1 MRISGFASGL
11 DIDSMVKE
19 LMTAQRVPLDKL
31 SQQKQTVEW
40 KREGYREMSTK
51 LVSFSNNTLMNLSL
65 SSSTNAM
72 KANVT
77 GATGVVSA
85 TTTGAATNG
94 SMTIEVKSLA
104 TASTVKSGTGMGA
117 KEGTAIVSSE
127 AAEIFINKVPITVDA
142 NDTIDSLISKINSNK
157 DAKVTA
163 VYDEKKGTLSLTNKE
178 SGKKELSFSGDVLDQ
193 FGLGAVK
200 PGENAVVTINGLEM
214 EKESN
219 NFTVNGVNISLTGT
233 HQTGQVTTINIAQ
246 DTDQV
251 IDNIKKF
258 VEAYNDLISSV
269 NGKVGE
275 ERYRTYTPLT
285 DDQKSDMT
293 EDEIKLWESKAKS
306 GMLKNDSILQ
316 QTLSEMRTALMQD
329 VNIGRTSSLNTGDR
343 ADLKTLNLSQLGIT
357 TGTWSEQG
365 KLYVDESKLRDA
377 LSKDPNAVSDF
388 FGSKTV
394 STSSTTRYED
404 TDGIYSRLRKI
415 SQNSLESLASTAG
428 TSKTSSDLNATFM
441 ASSLMGEQLK
451 GIDDRIT
458 ALKARLVLKENQFY
472 KQFTAMEVAMNKYN
486 STSSSLSS
494 FMS

>member
-19 LMTAQRVPLDKL
+19 LMKAQRVPLDKL

-65 SSSTNAM
+65 NSSTNAM

-77 GATGVVSA
+77 GATGVVSV

-142 NDTIDSLISKINSNK
+142 NEKIDSLISKINSNK

-178 SGKKELSFSGDVLDQ
+178 SGKKELCFSGDVLDQ
-193 FGLGAVK
+193 FGLGTATEGK
-200 PGENAVVTINGLEM
+200 DAVVTINGLAM

-233 HQTGQVTTINIAQ
+233 HQPNQVTTINIAQ

-251 IDNIKKF
+251 VDNIKKF
-258 VEAYNDLISSV
+258 VEAYNDLINSV

-285 DDQKSDMT
+285 DEQKKDMT

-329 VNIGRTSSLNTGDR
+329 VNIGRTSNLNTGDR
-343 ADLKTLNLSQLGIT
+343 KTLKTLNLSQLGIT
-357 TGTWSEQG
+357 TGNWSEQG
-365 KLYVDESKLRDA
+365 KLYLDESKLREA

-388 FGSKTV
+388 FGSKAV
-394 STSSTTRYED
+394 TSDPTKRYED

-415 SQNSLESLASTAG
+415 SQNSLERLASTAG
-428 TSKTSSDLNATFM
+428 TSKTSSDLNGTFL

-458 ALKARLVLKENQFY
+458 ALKARLVMKENQFY